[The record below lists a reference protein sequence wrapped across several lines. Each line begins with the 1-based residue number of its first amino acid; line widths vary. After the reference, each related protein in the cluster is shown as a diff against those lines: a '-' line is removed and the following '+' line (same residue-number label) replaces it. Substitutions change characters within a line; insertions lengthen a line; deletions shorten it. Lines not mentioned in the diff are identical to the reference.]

1 MLEYCSTVWNHYIP
15 ARHYLGMT
23 EQVEKVQRYFTRR
36 VYQRCQL
43 DCNYSYLQRL
53 IYLKIESLELHI
65 YDMLDTQL
73 HTDPTENLTTLNI
86 LISQAKDKHLPIK
99 LVKFNKHKHKKSNWI
114 SIGIIRSITYR
125 DKLYMRLKQVPIDS
139 EMYTHLKTNLKTYQ
153 VILKILIRNAKK
165 AYFQKKFDKYKGD
178 IKNTWQTITEILN
191 RTRSPQN
198 LPDAFL
204 IDNEMTGDPSII
216 ADKFNNLFANVG
228 RRLSEQL
235 TTPDNVNFKDYLRI
249 PVVPNMSFSQISEEA
264 VMEVLNNLKQ
274 KLSCGHDGI
283 SSRLLKASKTVV
295 CKPLTLIINQ
305 TLTSGIFPDTLKIAK
320 IIPLF
325 KKGDK
330 TLLENYRPISILPA
344 ISKIFERIMFNK
356 IHNHF
361 SMHNLFYSGQYGFR
375 ANHSTQFAALELID
389 RITQDLDQ
397 GNMPITIFMDLS
409 KAFDTL
415 NHDILIYKLKS
426 YGLSEAAL
434 KLMQSYL
441 TNRKQYVEINNTQST
456 KNDITVGV
464 PQGSI
469 LGPLLF
475 IIYINDIIHSSTVFR
490 FIIFADDTTLYTTL
504 NTQEDINDI
513 LNDEL
518 VKINNWLKVNKL
530 SLNVAKTKAMLFHM
544 PQKRIL
550 NLRLKIAGSN
560 IAFIDNFYFLGITI
574 NKHLNWTKHMDI
586 LSAKIAKT
594 VGILNTLKHVL
605 PINILKMIYN
615 SLILCHLDYGILL
628 WGAQHNA
635 NDKLHK
641 LQKKAIRIIT
651 SSNFLAHS
659 EPIFKQLHLLK
670 SYDIYKCQLLKFLFK
685 LVNKQLPTY
694 FNQLPFPFN
703 NQLHH
708 HETRG
713 CKRAFVPRVNHEFSK
728 RNIRYIA
735 AVTYNSTSVSVIAK
749 IYSHSLVGFST
760 YVKNQTIEHYNNRCT
775 IEHCYSCS
783 QR

>member
-1 MLEYCSTVWNHYIP
+1 
-15 ARHYLGMT
+15 
-23 EQVEKVQRYFTRR
+23 
-36 VYQRCQL
+36 
-43 DCNYSYLQRL
+43 
-53 IYLKIESLELHI
+53 
-65 YDMLDTQL
+65 
-73 HTDPTENLTTLNI
+73 
-86 LISQAKDKHLPIK
+86 
-99 LVKFNKHKHKKSNWI
+99 
-114 SIGIIRSITYR
+114 
-125 DKLYMRLKQVPIDS
+125 MRLKQVPIDS

-153 VILKILIRNAKK
+153 VILKRLIRNAKK

-178 IKNTWQTITEILN
+178 IKNTWQTISEILN

-320 IIPLF
+320 IILLF

-344 ISKIFERIMFNK
+344 ISKIFERIMFNQ

-530 SLNVAKTKAMLFHM
+530 SLNVDKTKAMLFHM

-560 IAFIDNFYFLGITI
+560 IEFIDNFNFLGITI
-574 NKHLNWTKHMDI
+574 NKHLNWTKHMNI

-615 SLILCHLDYGILL
+615 SLIPCHLNYGILL
-628 WGAQHNA
+628 WGVQHNA

-659 EPIFKQLHLLK
+659 EPMFKQLHLLK

-760 YVKNQTIEHYNNRCT
+760 YVHNQTIEHYNNRCT
-775 IEHCYSCS
+775 IEHCYYCS

>member
-1 MLEYCSTVWNHYIP
+1 M
-15 ARHYLGMT
+15 
-23 EQVEKVQRYFTRR
+23 
-36 VYQRCQL
+36 
-43 DCNYSYLQRL
+43 NYDDY
-53 IYLKIESLELHI
+53 
-65 YDMLDTQL
+65 
-73 HTDPTENLTTLNI
+73 
-86 LISQAKDKHLPIK
+86 
-99 LVKFNKHKHKKSNWI
+99 
-114 SIGIIRSITYR
+114 
-125 DKLYMRLKQVPIDS
+125 
-139 EMYTHLKTNLKTYQ
+139 
-153 VILKILIRNAKK
+153 
-165 AYFQKKFDKYKGD
+165 YFQKKFDKYKGD

-249 PVVPNMSFSQISEEA
+249 PVVPNMSFSQILEEA

-305 TLTSGIFPDTLKIAK
+305 TLTSGIFPDTLNIAK

-325 KKGDK
+325 KKCDE

-344 ISKIFERIMFNK
+344 ISKFFERIMFIQ

-397 GNMPITIFMDLS
+397 GNMPITILMDLS

-490 FIIFADDTTLYTTL
+490 FIIFADDKTLYTTL

-530 SLNVAKTKAMLFHM
+530 SLNVAKTKVMLFHM
-544 PQKRIL
+544 PQKRII

-560 IAFIDNFYFLGITI
+560 IEFIDNFNFLGITI

-594 VGILNTLKHVL
+594 LGILNTLKHVL

-615 SLILCHLDYGILL
+615 SLILCHLNYGILL
-628 WGAQHNA
+628 WGAHHNA

-713 CKRAFVPRVNHEFSK
+713 CKRAFVPRVNHEFS
-728 RNIRYIA
+728 NIVPTCI
-735 AVTYNSTSVSVIAK
+735 
-749 IYSHSLVGFST
+749 
-760 YVKNQTIEHYNNRCT
+760 
-775 IEHCYSCS
+775 
-783 QR
+783 

>member
-1 MLEYCSTVWNHYIP
+1 M
-15 ARHYLGMT
+15 
-23 EQVEKVQRYFTRR
+23 
-36 VYQRCQL
+36 
-43 DCNYSYLQRL
+43 
-53 IYLKIESLELHI
+53 
-65 YDMLDTQL
+65 
-73 HTDPTENLTTLNI
+73 
-86 LISQAKDKHLPIK
+86 
-99 LVKFNKHKHKKSNWI
+99 KFNKHKHKKSNWI

-153 VILKILIRNAKK
+153 VILKRLIRNAKK

-325 KKGDK
+325 KKCDK

-344 ISKIFERIMFNK
+344 ISKIFERIMFNQ

-560 IAFIDNFYFLGITI
+560 IEFIDNFNFLGITI
-574 NKHLNWTKHMDI
+574 NKHLNWTKYMDI

-615 SLILCHLDYGILL
+615 SLILCHLNYGILL

-670 SYDIYKCQLLKFLFK
+670 SYDIYKCQLLKFVFK

-775 IEHCYSCS
+775 LSIAILAVNVKLNKDFN
-783 QR
+783 

>member
-1 MLEYCSTVWNHYIP
+1 
-15 ARHYLGMT
+15 
-23 EQVEKVQRYFTRR
+23 
-36 VYQRCQL
+36 
-43 DCNYSYLQRL
+43 
-53 IYLKIESLELHI
+53 
-65 YDMLDTQL
+65 
-73 HTDPTENLTTLNI
+73 
-86 LISQAKDKHLPIK
+86 
-99 LVKFNKHKHKKSNWI
+99 
-114 SIGIIRSITYR
+114 
-125 DKLYMRLKQVPIDS
+125 
-139 EMYTHLKTNLKTYQ
+139 
-153 VILKILIRNAKK
+153 
-165 AYFQKKFDKYKGD
+165 
-178 IKNTWQTITEILN
+178 
-191 RTRSPQN
+191 
-198 LPDAFL
+198 
-204 IDNEMTGDPSII
+204 MTGDPSII

-249 PVVPNMSFSQISEEA
+249 PVVPNMSSQISEEA

-274 KLSCGHDGI
+274 KLSCGHGGI

-344 ISKIFERIMFNK
+344 ISKIFERIMFNQ

-361 SMHNLFYSGQYGFR
+361 SMHNLFHSGQYGFR

-389 RITQDLDQ
+389 RITQ

-518 VKINNWLKVNKL
+518 LKINNWLKVNKL

-560 IAFIDNFYFLGITI
+560 IEFIENFNFLGITI

-586 LSAKIAKT
+586 LSVKIAKT

-605 PINILKMIYN
+605 PINILKMI
-615 SLILCHLDYGILL
+615 
-628 WGAQHNA
+628 
-635 NDKLHK
+635 
-641 LQKKAIRIIT
+641 
-651 SSNFLAHS
+651 
-659 EPIFKQLHLLK
+659 
-670 SYDIYKCQLLKFLFK
+670 
-685 LVNKQLPTY
+685 
-694 FNQLPFPFN
+694 
-703 NQLHH
+703 
-708 HETRG
+708 
-713 CKRAFVPRVNHEFSK
+713 
-728 RNIRYIA
+728 
-735 AVTYNSTSVSVIAK
+735 
-749 IYSHSLVGFST
+749 
-760 YVKNQTIEHYNNRCT
+760 
-775 IEHCYSCS
+775 
-783 QR
+783 

>member
-1 MLEYCSTVWNHYIP
+1 
-15 ARHYLGMT
+15 
-23 EQVEKVQRYFTRR
+23 
-36 VYQRCQL
+36 
-43 DCNYSYLQRL
+43 
-53 IYLKIESLELHI
+53 
-65 YDMLDTQL
+65 
-73 HTDPTENLTTLNI
+73 
-86 LISQAKDKHLPIK
+86 
-99 LVKFNKHKHKKSNWI
+99 
-114 SIGIIRSITYR
+114 
-125 DKLYMRLKQVPIDS
+125 MRLKQVPIDS

-153 VILKILIRNAKK
+153 VILKRLIRNAKK

-344 ISKIFERIMFNK
+344 ISKIFERIMFNQ

-475 IIYINDIIHSSTVFR
+475 NIYINDIIHSSTVFR

-560 IAFIDNFYFLGITI
+560 IEFIDNFNFLGITI

-615 SLILCHLDYGILL
+615 SLILCHLNYGILL

>member
-1 MLEYCSTVWNHYIP
+1 MFYALIMLW
-15 ARHYLGMT
+15 
-23 EQVEKVQRYFTRR
+23 
-36 VYQRCQL
+36 
-43 DCNYSYLQRL
+43 
-53 IYLKIESLELHI
+53 
-65 YDMLDTQL
+65 
-73 HTDPTENLTTLNI
+73 
-86 LISQAKDKHLPIK
+86 LISHAYSVLC
-99 LVKFNKHKHKKSNWI
+99 V
-114 SIGIIRSITYR
+114 
-125 DKLYMRLKQVPIDS
+125 VPWVGGV
-139 EMYTHLKTNLKTYQ
+139 N
-153 VILKILIRNAKK
+153 V
-165 AYFQKKFDKYKGD
+165 
-178 IKNTWQTITEILN
+178 
-191 RTRSPQN
+191 
-198 LPDAFL
+198 
-204 IDNEMTGDPSII
+204 MTGDRSII

-305 TLTSGIFPDTLKIAK
+305 TLTSGIFPDTLKIVK

-344 ISKIFERIMFNK
+344 ISKIFERIMFNQ

-456 KNDITVGV
+456 KKDITVGV

-518 VKINNWLKVNKL
+518 LKINNWLKVNKL

-560 IAFIDNFYFLGITI
+560 IEFIDNFNFLGITI

-615 SLILCHLDYGILL
+615 SLILCHLNQNYGILL

-651 SSNFLAHS
+651 SSNFLAHY

-735 AVTYNSTSVSVIAK
+735 AVTYNSTPVSVIGK

>member
-1 MLEYCSTVWNHYIP
+1 
-15 ARHYLGMT
+15 
-23 EQVEKVQRYFTRR
+23 
-36 VYQRCQL
+36 
-43 DCNYSYLQRL
+43 
-53 IYLKIESLELHI
+53 
-65 YDMLDTQL
+65 
-73 HTDPTENLTTLNI
+73 
-86 LISQAKDKHLPIK
+86 
-99 LVKFNKHKHKKSNWI
+99 
-114 SIGIIRSITYR
+114 
-125 DKLYMRLKQVPIDS
+125 
-139 EMYTHLKTNLKTYQ
+139 MYTHLKTNLKTYQ
-153 VILKILIRNAKK
+153 VILKRLIDNAKK

-344 ISKIFERIMFNK
+344 ISEIFERIMFNQ

-456 KNDITVGV
+456 KNDITLGV

-490 FIIFADDTTLYTTL
+490 FIMLADDTTLYTTL

-518 VKINNWLKVNKL
+518 VKINN
-530 SLNVAKTKAMLFHM
+530 
-544 PQKRIL
+544 
-550 NLRLKIAGSN
+550 
-560 IAFIDNFYFLGITI
+560 
-574 NKHLNWTKHMDI
+574 
-586 LSAKIAKT
+586 
-594 VGILNTLKHVL
+594 
-605 PINILKMIYN
+605 
-615 SLILCHLDYGILL
+615 
-628 WGAQHNA
+628 
-635 NDKLHK
+635 
-641 LQKKAIRIIT
+641 
-651 SSNFLAHS
+651 
-659 EPIFKQLHLLK
+659 
-670 SYDIYKCQLLKFLFK
+670 
-685 LVNKQLPTY
+685 
-694 FNQLPFPFN
+694 
-703 NQLHH
+703 
-708 HETRG
+708 
-713 CKRAFVPRVNHEFSK
+713 
-728 RNIRYIA
+728 
-735 AVTYNSTSVSVIAK
+735 
-749 IYSHSLVGFST
+749 
-760 YVKNQTIEHYNNRCT
+760 
-775 IEHCYSCS
+775 
-783 QR
+783 

>member
-1 MLEYCSTVWNHYIP
+1 MSLSFFPKITLPTRLSDRSCTLIDNFLCKLSNGFSQSTAGILISRISDHLPYFIFLDYLKPKRP
-15 ARHYLGMT
+15 APST
-23 EQVEKVQRYFTRR
+23 FIKVQTGNDE
-36 VYQRCQL
+36 C
-43 DCNYSYLQRL
+43 
-53 IYLKIESLELHI
+53 ILKFQTELNNANI

-73 HTDPTENLTTLNI
+73 NTDPTENLATLNI
-86 LISQAKDKHLPIK
+86 FISQAKDKHLPIK

-125 DKLYMRLKQVPIDS
+125 YKLYMRLKQVPIDS
-139 EMYTHLKTNLKTYQ
+139 EMYTHLKTNLKTSSNTKKTYSQ
-153 VILKILIRNAKK
+153 CKK
-165 AYFQKKFDKYKGD
+165 AYFQKKFNKYKGD

-295 CKPLTLIINQ
+295 CKPLTPIINQ

-325 KKGDK
+325 KKGNK

-344 ISKIFERIMFNK
+344 ISKNFERIMFNQ

-375 ANHSTQFAALELID
+375 ANHSMQFAALELID

-397 GNMPITIFMDLS
+397 GNMLITIFMDLS

-456 KNDITVGV
+456 KNDITVSV

-475 IIYINDIIHSSTVFR
+475 ITYINDIIHSSTVFR

-518 VKINNWLKVNKL
+518 LKINNWPKVNKL

-560 IAFIDNFYFLGITI
+560 IEFIDNFNFRGITI

-586 LSAKIAKT
+586 LPAKIAKT
-594 VGILNTLKHVL
+594 VGILNTLKQVL

-615 SLILCHLDYGILL
+615 SLILCHLNYGILL

-641 LQKKAIRIIT
+641 LQKKLFE
-651 SSNFLAHS
+651 SSRPVISLHILNQFL
-659 EPIFKQLHLLK
+659 
-670 SYDIYKCQLLKFLFK
+670 
-685 LVNKQLPTY
+685 
-694 FNQLPFPFN
+694 N
-703 NQLHH
+703 NY
-708 HETRG
+708 T
-713 CKRAFVPRVNHEFSK
+713 F
-728 RNIRYIA
+728 
-735 AVTYNSTSVSVIAK
+735 
-749 IYSHSLVGFST
+749 
-760 YVKNQTIEHYNNRCT
+760 
-775 IEHCYSCS
+775 
-783 QR
+783 

>member
-1 MLEYCSTVWNHYIP
+1 M
-15 ARHYLGMT
+15 
-23 EQVEKVQRYFTRR
+23 
-36 VYQRCQL
+36 
-43 DCNYSYLQRL
+43 
-53 IYLKIESLELHI
+53 
-65 YDMLDTQL
+65 
-73 HTDPTENLTTLNI
+73 
-86 LISQAKDKHLPIK
+86 
-99 LVKFNKHKHKKSNWI
+99 KFNKHKHKKSNWI

-153 VILKILIRNAKK
+153 VILKRLIRNAKK
-165 AYFQKKFDKYKGD
+165 AYFQKTFDKYKGD

-344 ISKIFERIMFNK
+344 ISKNFERIMFNQ

-560 IAFIDNFYFLGITI
+560 IEFIDNFNFLGITI

-615 SLILCHLDYGILL
+615 SLILCHLNYGILL

>member
-1 MLEYCSTVWNHYIP
+1 MGIIQKQETIVAISTTTVLLSKCH
-15 ARHYLGMT
+15 
-23 EQVEKVQRYFTRR
+23 
-36 VYQRCQL
+36 
-43 DCNYSYLQRL
+43 
-53 IYLKIESLELHI
+53 
-65 YDMLDTQL
+65 QL

-139 EMYTHLKTNLKTYQ
+139 EMYTYLKTNLKTYQ
-153 VILKILIRNAKK
+153 VILKRLIRNAKK

-344 ISKIFERIMFNK
+344 ISKIFERIMFNQ

-397 GNMPITIFMDLS
+397 GNMPITIFIDLS

-560 IAFIDNFYFLGITI
+560 IEFIDNFNFLGITI

-586 LSAKIAKT
+586 KLLSAKIAKT

-615 SLILCHLDYGILL
+615 SLILCHLNYGILL

-735 AVTYNSTSVSVIAK
+735 AVTYNSTSVSVIAT